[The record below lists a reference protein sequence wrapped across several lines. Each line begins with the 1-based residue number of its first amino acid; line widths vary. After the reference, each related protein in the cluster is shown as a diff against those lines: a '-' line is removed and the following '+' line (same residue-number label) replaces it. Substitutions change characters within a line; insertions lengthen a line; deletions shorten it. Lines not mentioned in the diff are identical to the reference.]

1 MWKLYGQL
9 PRYLLS
15 NMVRNLNKSSPSVM
29 HVDLD
34 PCLGFGSLT
43 GSSHKTPTQFYRKIL
58 SKPFQNC
65 INLDINQCTIEE
77 AARASFIKNSYTTQ
91 ILSPY
96 IIIRTFGL
104 FSCPDAPLL
113 SGSYIRDEKKSIGYF
128 WHIGWNQ
135 PCFLPW
141 TGPHNPPGWDP
152 NSYGPHRLGHGCWA
166 FYSGPLGTVAAGVG
180 MLLLRGP
187 GKGRGSTRRWAAR
200 ALSCQPRQFPHW
212 DPCMSL
218 RPKNANF
225 ALMTERG
232 RGRGTG
238 TWARERERERCAHT
252 TLILMEM
259 YKPITPVPI
268 LALLSSFL
276 RYLFVF
282 QHHVLSFSSKDSSHV
297 FEFCHQIRRNYKY

>member
-1 MWKLYGQL
+1 MLG
-9 PRYLLS
+9 LLFWPF
-15 NMVRNLNKSSPSVM
+15 RDRCRGGW
-29 HVDLD
+29 HVVVE
-34 PCLGFGSLT
+34 G
-43 GSSHKTPTQFYRKIL
+43 
-58 SKPFQNC
+58 
-65 INLDINQCTIEE
+65 
-77 AARASFIKNSYTTQ
+77 
-91 ILSPY
+91 
-96 IIIRTFGL
+96 
-104 FSCPDAPLL
+104 
-113 SGSYIRDEKKSIGYF
+113 
-128 WHIGWNQ
+128 
-135 PCFLPW
+135 
-141 TGPHNPPGWDP
+141 
-152 NSYGPHRLGHGCWA
+152 
-166 FYSGPLGTVAAGVG
+166 AGK
-180 MLLLRGP
+180 GP
-187 GKGRGSTRRWAAR
+187 GQHTEVGRAPYQRVK
-200 ALSCQPRQFPHW
+200 CQPRQFPHW
-212 DPCMSL
+212 DPCMSLRL